1 MAKPWTVQD
10 AKAHLSEILRRA
22 RAGEP
27 QHIGI
32 ADGCVVVSERVWH
45 ERSAAGLGA
54 WLVASA
60 PRGEPLP
67 DAERGSRRPIP
78 FAEDDADGAP
88 DELAVAHGAR

>member
-27 QHIGI
+27 QRIGI
-32 ADGCVVVSERVWH
+32 GDGCIVVSERAWR
-45 ERSAAGLGA
+45 ERDATDLGA

-67 DAERGSRRPIP
+67 DVDRGSRRPIP
-78 FAEDDADGAP
+78 FADDGAP
-88 DELAVAHGAR
+88 PAPARDPAASVTR